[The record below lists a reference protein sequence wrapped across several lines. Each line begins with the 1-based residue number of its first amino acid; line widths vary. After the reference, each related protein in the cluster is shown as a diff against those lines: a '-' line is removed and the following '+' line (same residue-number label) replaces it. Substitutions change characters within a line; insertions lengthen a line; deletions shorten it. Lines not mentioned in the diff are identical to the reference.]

1 MDIRRSAPNRLTVVL
16 ACGTLLLGACSSAT
30 KSTPGKHHKQAAPT
44 ARISIT
50 PTDRET
56 KGASPATPVVVRVD
70 HGVLDSVRLTDPQ
83 GKEVAGNFSPDH
95 TSWTSVGPLSY
106 DKTYTV
112 NASGHNKEN
121 TPVTQTSSLT
131 TVKPQAV
138 NEATLFPSAELK
150 TVGVGQPIDI
160 RFDEPVANR
169 AEAERSLVVKAT
181 PQTEG
186 SWHWINDKEVRWR
199 PKEYWKP
206 GTTVSVTA
214 NLFGKNLGNGVY
226 GAKNQQANF
235 RVHDSW
241 IAVGNTNTH
250 RLVIYHNGKAVQDFP
265 ASFGSEQ
272 YPTHDG
278 VHVVEEKYDLFLMN
292 SASWGLPA
300 SAPGGYSNFP
310 AYWASR
316 VSADGEFVHAN
327 DGTTYAQGVANV
339 THGCINLTSERAKW
353 FYDHFNTGD
362 VLKIEGGTPLLP
374 VDDGYGDWNVPWDQY
389 VRGSA
394 LR

>member
-1 MDIRRSAPNRLTVVL
+1 VEARRPARLTAVL
-16 ACGTLLLGACSSAT
+16 ACGTVLLGACSVGT
-30 KSTPGKHHKQAAPT
+30 KSASGKHHKTPAPA

-50 PTDRET
+50 PTDRAA
-56 KGASPATPVVVRVD
+56 GQVSPLTPVVVRAE
-70 HGVLDSVRLTDPQ
+70 HGTLDSVRLTGPQ
-83 GKEVAGNFSPDH
+83 GGQVRGNFSPDR
-95 TSWTSVGPLSY
+95 TTWTSAAPLAY
-106 DKTYTV
+106 GRTYTV
-112 NASGHNKEN
+112 NATGHNKEN
-121 TPVTQTSSLT
+121 AQVTQTGTLT
-131 TVKPQAV
+131 TVKPRAV
-138 NEATLFPSAELK
+138 NSATLFPSSNQG

-160 RFDEPVANR
+160 RFDSPVQNR
-169 AEAERSLVVKAT
+169 AEAERSLVVKTT

-186 SWHWINDKEVRWR
+186 SWHWISDTEVRWR

-206 GTTVSVTA
+206 GTAVTVTA
-214 NLFGKNLGNGVY
+214 NLFGRKLGNGVY
-226 GAKNQQANF
+226 GEKNVSSGF

-241 IAVGNTNTH
+241 IAVGDTNTY
-250 RLVIYHNGKAVQDFP
+250 RLAIYHNGVKVEDFP
-265 ASFGSEQ
+265 ASFGSQQ

-316 VSADGEFVHAN
+316 VSEDGEFVHAN
-327 DGTTYAQGVANV
+327 DGTAGVQGYANV
-339 THGCINLTSERAKW
+339 THGCINLTTERAKW

-362 VLKIEGGTPLLP
+362 IVKIVGGTPLLP
-374 VDDGYGDWNVPWDQY
+374 VDDGYGDWNMPWDQY
-389 VRGSA
+389 VKGSA